1 MAEPS
6 DRAREILAEAM
17 LQPAEQRA
25 AFIEHACAGDGTLLA
40 RVQSLMSAMNEAAE
54 AESLALTSHAPSHTS
69 APTVF
74 SARGPA
80 GPSEGPGTVIGP
92 YKILQLIGEGG
103 FGSVFMAEQ
112 EKPVRRRVA
121 LKVIKLGMDT
131 RQVVARFEQERQAL
145 AMMDHANIAKV
156 LEAGATEAGRPYFVM
171 EFVQGDPITLYSDR
185 NNLSIVERLRLFA
198 QVCNAVQH
206 AHQKG
211 IIHRDIKPSNVLV
224 STQDGKPL
232 VKVIDF
238 GIAKATGA
246 RLTEMTLFTEHK
258 TFIGTPEYMSPE
270 QAEGSLDIDTRTD
283 VYSLGVLLYE
293 LLTGAT
299 PFDGKELRSAA
310 YGEMQR
316 IIREVDPP
324 KPSTRVSLGKDTI
337 AKVAASRRLE
347 PSSLGSAVRGELDW
361 IVMKALEKDRRRRYE
376 TANGL
381 AMDIQRYLNGEA
393 IVAAPPSNAYRFR
406 KFVRRHKGIALSG
419 AAVAAA
425 LLIGLV
431 GFAWQARIARDQRD
445 RAVAAEAETAR
456 RAAQL
461 KQVADFQARMLGQ
474 IDPTEAGQELS
485 RDVLARYTAA
495 LAAASV
501 PERERAGQVEA
512 FERQWGRVNATD
524 AARELIDRTI
534 LKPAIETIDEEFKE
548 QPAVDAQLRQTL
560 AFLYQQLGLFDA
572 ALPLQTAALDTN
584 RRVLG
589 QEHPDTLSSINNT
602 GMLLRAQGKLAEA
615 EPYLKEAL
623 DKRRRVLGEEHPDTL
638 TSINNMGYLLDDQGR
653 LAEAEPYY
661 REALEK
667 HRRVLGEDHP
677 DTLICIDNLG
687 MLLKAQGKLAEAE
700 PYFRESEKKSRRV
713 LGEEHPDTLIAI
725 NNMGLFLQAQG
736 RLAEAEPYYRES
748 LEKRRRVL
756 GEEHPGTLTAI
767 NNMGFLLQA
776 QGRLAEAEP
785 YFRESL
791 EKHRRVLGEN
801 HPNTLSAGNNMAT
814 APAEPGAA
822 RRRGAL
828 RPRACWRGSAPCWAG
843 STRTRSP
850 RRSTWVPCWSCR
862 ASWPRP
868 SRYLREALETS
879 ERALGAEHPVTLN
892 ALGWM
897 GTLRVDQDRLAEAEP
912 CFREVLETRRRVL
925 GDGHADTLLAVISM
939 GDLRVRQGQFAE
951 TIELLAPIE
960 DAARE
965 KFTAGNARNLARL
978 LRNLGT
984 ARAARATGPADFALA
999 ERNLLEAH
1007 ATLSRGPR
1015 HAAQGDPPLRRG
1027 DRRTLRSVGQSGA
1040 EQGLRRQGRGVAVE
1054 VEGELTPDRSPAD
1067 ARLTSPTEV
1076 HWRPVPDLRI
1086 CSLPGLTL
1094 PGRGAEHGTRIRPRG
1109 RGDARLG
1116 VRRAPAR
1123 CGQRALLHQ
1132 RHERSR
1138 ADRPD
1143 RLPLRGGRHRRRRL
1157 SRPAAPP
1164 AVGLRH
1170 R

>member
-1 MAEPS
+1 MAVPS
-6 DRAREILAEAM
+6 DRAREVFAEAM
-17 LQPAEQRA
+17 RQPAEQRA
-25 AFIEHACAGDGTLLA
+25 AFIERACAGDGTLLA
-40 RVQSLMSAMNEAAE
+40 GVESLISGMDEAAA
-54 AESLALTSHAPSHTS
+54 AESLQLTSDASSRSS

-80 GPSEGPGTVIGP
+80 GPSEGPGSVIGP
-92 YKILQLIGEGG
+92 YKILELIGEGG

-156 LEAGATEAGRPYFVM
+156 LEAGATETGRPFFVM
-171 EFVQGDPITLYSDR
+171 EFVQGDPITLYCDR
-185 NNLSIVERLRLFA
+185 NSLSIVERLRLFA

-299 PFDGKELRSAA
+299 PFDGRELRSAA

-324 KPSTRVSLGKDTI
+324 KPSTRVSLGRDTI

-347 PSSLGSAVRGELDW
+347 PSSLGSTVRGELDW

-393 IVAAPPSNAYRFR
+393 VVAAPPSSAYRFR

-419 AAVAAA
+419 AAGAAA

-431 GFAWQARIARDQRD
+431 GFAWQARVARDQRD
-445 RAVAAEAETAR
+445 RALAAEAETAR

-474 IDPTEAGQELS
+474 IDPTEAGRELS

-501 PERERAGQVEA
+501 PERERAGLVEA

-524 AARELIDRTI
+524 TARELIEHTI
-534 LKPAIETIDEEFKE
+534 LEPAIETIDEEFEE

-572 ALPLQTAALDTN
+572 ALPLQTAALATN

-589 QEHPDTLSSINNT
+589 EEHPDTLSSINNT
-602 GMLLRAQGKLAEA
+602 GMLLRDRGELDEA
-615 EPYLKEAL
+615 DPYLQEAL

-638 TSINNMGYLLDDQGR
+638 TSINNMGFLRDDQGR
-653 LAEAEPYY
+653 LDEAETFY

-677 DTLICIDNLG
+677 ETLVCIDNLA
-687 MLLKAQGKLAEAE
+687 MLLKAQDKLTEAG
-700 PYFRESEKKSRRV
+700 PYFRESVEKSRRV
-713 LGEEHPDTLIAI
+713 RGEDAPDTLIAI
-725 NNMGLFLQAQG
+725 NNMGLFLQAEG
-736 RLAEAEPYYRES
+736 KLAEAEPYFRES

-756 GEEHPGTLTAI
+756 GEEHPSTLSSI
-767 NNMGFLLQA
+767 NNMGFLLEA
-776 QGRLAEAEP
+776 SGRLTEAEP

-791 EKHRRVLGEN
+791 EKHRRVLGEE
-801 HPNTLSAGNNMAT
+801 HPNTLSAINNMGMLLRAQGKL
-814 APAEPGAA
+814 AEAEPYA
-822 RRRGAL
+822 RDVLERL
-828 RPRACWRGSAPCWAG
+828 RAVLGEEHPNTVSATINLGSLLEMQGKLDEAEP
-843 STRTRSP
+843 
-850 RRSTWVPCWSCR
+850 
-862 ASWPRP
+862 
-868 SRYLREALETS
+868 YLRRALETG
-879 ERALGAEHPVTLN
+879 ERVFGDDHQVTLN
-892 ALGWM
+892 AMSWL
-897 GTLRVDQDRLAEAEP
+897 GTLRVDQGRLAEAEP
-912 CFREVLETRRRVL
+912 YRREVLETRRRVL
-925 GDGHADTLLAVISM
+925 GEDHPDTLLAVISM
-939 GDLRVRQGQFAE
+939 GELRVRQGQSAE
-951 TIELLAPIE
+951 AIALLAPIE
-960 DAARE
+960 GAARE

-978 LRNLGT
+978 LCNLGT

-1007 ATLSRGPR
+1007 ATYLTVPGTPPKEIRRCDEAIVGLY
-1015 HAAQGDPPLRRG
+1015 AAWDK
-1027 DRRTLRSVGQSGA
+1027 A
-1040 EQGLRRQGRGVAVE
+1040 EPNKGYA
-1054 VEGELTPDRSPAD
+1054 A
-1067 ARLTSPTEV
+1067 
-1076 HWRPVPDLRI
+1076 
-1086 CSLPGLTL
+1086 
-1094 PGRGAEHGTRIRPRG
+1094 RGAEW
-1109 RGDARLG
+1109 
-1116 VRRAPAR
+1116 
-1123 CGQRALLHQ
+1123 
-1132 RHERSR
+1132 RSR
-1138 ADRPD
+1138 SN
-1143 RLPLRGGRHRRRRL
+1143 G
-1157 SRPAAPP
+1157 S
-1164 AVGLRH
+1164 
-1170 R
+1170 

>member
-6 DRAREILAEAM
+6 DRAREVIAEAM
-17 LQPAEQRA
+17 LRPAEQRA
-25 AFIEHACAGDGTLLA
+25 AFIERACAGDDTLLA
-40 RVQSLMSAMNEAAE
+40 RVQSLMPAMDEAAA

-156 LEAGATEAGRPYFVM
+156 LEAGATETGRPYFVM
-171 EFVQGDPITLYSDR
+171 EFVQGDPITLYCDR

-324 KPSTRVSLGKDTI
+324 KPSTRVSLGRDTI

-431 GFAWQARIARDQRD
+431 GFAWQARVARDQRD

-623 DKRRRVLGEEHPDTL
+623 DKRRRVLGEEHPETL

-700 PYFRESEKKSRRV
+700 PFFRESEGKSRRV

-736 RLAEAEPYYRES
+736 RLAEAEPYFRES

-756 GEEHPGTLTAI
+756 GEEHPGTLNAI
-767 NNMGFLLQA
+767 NNMGFLLQG
-776 QGRLAEAEP
+776 QGRFAEAEP

-791 EKHRRVLGEN
+791 EKHRRVLGES
-801 HPNTLSAGNNMAT
+801 HPNTLSAGNNMGTLLRNQGQFA
-814 APAEPGAA
+814 AAEPYA
-822 RRRGAL
+822 RGVLEGL
-828 RPRACWRGSAPCWAG
+828 RAVLGREHPNTLSATTNLGSLLELQGKLAEAEP
-843 STRTRSP
+843 
-850 RRSTWVPCWSCR
+850 
-862 ASWPRP
+862 
-868 SRYLREALETS
+868 YLREALETS

-939 GDLRVRQGQFAE
+939 GDLRVRQGQFVEA
-951 TIELLAPIE
+951 IALLAPIE
-960 DAARE
+960 DAAHE

-1007 ATLSRGPR
+1007 ATYLTVPGTQPKEIRR
-1015 HAAQGDPPLRRG
+1015 CDEAIVELYAAW
-1027 DRRTLRSVGQSGA
+1027 DRA
-1040 EQGLRRQGRGVAVE
+1040 EPNKGYA
-1054 VEGELTPDRSPAD
+1054 A
-1067 ARLTSPTEV
+1067 
-1076 HWRPVPDLRI
+1076 
-1086 CSLPGLTL
+1086 
-1094 PGRGAEHGTRIRPRG
+1094 RGAEWRSK
-1109 RGDARLG
+1109 LK
-1116 VRRAPAR
+1116 VR
-1123 CGQRALLHQ
+1123 
-1132 RHERSR
+1132 
-1138 ADRPD
+1138 
-1143 RLPLRGGRHRRRRL
+1143 
-1157 SRPAAPP
+1157 
-1164 AVGLRH
+1164 
-1170 R
+1170 